1 MLQATFRET
10 ALSFYLFPFLGTME
24 AYWLVS
30 QAT

>member
-1 MLQATFRET
+1 MLQATFTET
-10 ALSFYLFPFLGTME
+10 ALSFCLFPFLGTME